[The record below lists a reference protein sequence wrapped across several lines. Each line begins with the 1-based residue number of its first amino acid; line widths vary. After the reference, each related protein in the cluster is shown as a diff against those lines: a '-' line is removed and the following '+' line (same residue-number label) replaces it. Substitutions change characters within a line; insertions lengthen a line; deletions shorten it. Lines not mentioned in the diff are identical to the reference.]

1 MKVDFVVK
9 DAWVFMTYR
18 QCFEKR
24 DVAVAGEKIYAV
36 SPAICYP
43 DVTMVDG
50 SGMYMIPGLVDI
62 HMHIE
67 SSMTYPAEFSR
78 ITLPYGVTTVVADA
92 HEIAN
97 VFGMDG
103 IQWFMGQ
110 ETKLDIFYAIP
121 SSVPATNDSLETSG
135 AGIGEEQ
142 VRELLRDGRVL
153 CLGEVMNFKDLTSD
167 GDTLI
172 KRLVGICRGR
182 DIRDSIRIEG
192 HCPKISGEDLCRFI
206 YEGVD
211 ADHTQQTPGGV
222 LEKTDMGM
230 FMELQH
236 KSLTPEVVDTV
247 CRHGLYENVAL
258 ITDDTMPD
266 QLLKG
271 QLNQIVGHAVKNG
284 MPVEKAIYCAT
295 FTPARRM
302 HLDDRGMI
310 GPGKLADFVLLR
322 DLERFQ
328 PAAVFKRGE
337 LVYGERWGAGY
348 GAHRAG
354 EADEA
359 GEAGAADAADAAG
372 EADAAGA
379 VGASVGNAEK
389 PAGKRDAPIP
399 EAFYHSVNCNR
410 AMAEDFLLKTDKP
423 CSRVKVNVMK
433 IQTHGTF
440 TSRVVREL
448 DVKDGVICWKAA
460 GLSLAVMFE
469 RYGKN
474 GNISFGL
481 AEGALKKPGAI
492 ATTWSHDS
500 HNLLVLGTCEQ
511 DMAAAQNRIIELQGG
526 YAAAEHGLVTAEAR
540 LPVGGILYDGPVE
553 ELASD
558 LGRVRQ
564 VMRNLGYENNN
575 EIMSMS
581 TLGLPVSPELK
592 LTDYGLLDVRT
603 QEPVPLIEE
612 YIE

>member
-43 DVTMVDG
+43 DVTMIDG

-97 VFGMDG
+97 VFGLDG

-135 AGIGEEQ
+135 AGIGEAP
-142 VRELLRDGRVL
+142 VRALARDGRVL

-211 ADHTQQTPGGV
+211 ADHTQQTPGSV

-348 GAHRAG
+348 GAHM
-354 EADEA
+354 
-359 GEAGAADAADAAG
+359 AG
-372 EADAAGA
+372 EADAAGE
-379 VGASVGNAEK
+379 VDISVGNAGK
-389 PAGKRDAPIP
+389 PAGKRDASIP

-526 YAAAEHGLVTAEAR
+526 YAAAEHGIVTAEAR

-592 LTDYGLLDVRT
+592 LTDYGLLDVKT

>member
-43 DVTMVDG
+43 DVTMIDG

-97 VFGMDG
+97 VFGLDG

-135 AGIGEEQ
+135 AGIGEAQ
-142 VRELLRDGRVL
+142 VRELARDGRVL

-182 DIRDSIRIEG
+182 DIRDSVRIEG

-211 ADHTQQTPGGV
+211 ADHTQQTPGSV

-271 QLNQIVGHAVKNG
+271 QLNQIVVHAVKNG

-348 GAHRAG
+348 GAHM
-354 EADEA
+354 
-359 GEAGAADAADAAG
+359 AG
-372 EADAAGA
+372 EADAAGE
-379 VGASVGNAEK
+379 VDISVGNAGK
-389 PAGKRDAPIP
+389 PAGKRDASIP

-526 YAAAEHGLVTAEAR
+526 YAAAEHGIVTAEAR

>member
-43 DVTMVDG
+43 DVTMIDG

-97 VFGMDG
+97 VFGLDG

-135 AGIGEEQ
+135 AGIGEAQ
-142 VRELLRDGRVL
+142 VRELARDGRVL

-211 ADHTQQTPGGV
+211 ADHTQQTPGSV

-271 QLNQIVGHAVKNG
+271 QLNQIVGHAVKNW

-348 GAHRAG
+348 GAHM
-354 EADEA
+354 
-359 GEAGAADAADAAG
+359 AG
-372 EADAAGA
+372 EADAAGE
-379 VGASVGNAEK
+379 VDISVGNAGK
-389 PAGKRDAPIP
+389 PAGKRDASIP

-526 YAAAEHGLVTAEAR
+526 YAAAEHGIVTAEAR

>member
-348 GAHRAG
+348 GAHM
-354 EADEA
+354 
-359 GEAGAADAADAAG
+359 AG
-372 EADAAGA
+372 EADAAGE
-379 VGASVGNAEK
+379 VDISVGNAGK
-389 PAGKRDAPIP
+389 PAGKRDASIP

-526 YAAAEHGLVTAEAR
+526 YAAAEHGIVTAEAR